1 MQQGKG
7 GKGGGKMPRREKPEF
22 DQQIVDLSRVTR
34 VTKGGKQLSF
44 RATVLIGDHHG
55 RVGYGVDKGKDVQI
69 AVDKAANQAKKNIIV
84 VPVVK
89 ETLPHPVIAKYKSA
103 IVILHPAPRGS
114 GVIAGG
120 SVRMVLEMG
129 GVPNASGKIISRT
142 KNKITNIKATF
153 KALQSF
159 KVKKGQVVKPAVEE
173 LVVKQAELSEK
184 KAFAAD
190 DIKVEQLKEKIAKP
204 AKPVKPIKK

>member
-1 MQQGKG
+1 MQQGRG
-7 GKGGGKMPRREKPEF
+7 RGGKMPRREKPEF
-22 DQQIVDLSRVTR
+22 DQQIVDLARVTR
-34 VTKGGKQLSF
+34 VTKGGKQMSF

-69 AVDKAANQAKKNIIV
+69 AVDKAANQAKKNIIRI
-84 VPVVK
+84 PIIK
-89 ETLPHPVIAKYKSA
+89 ETIPHFVLAKFKSA
-103 IVILHPAPRGS
+103 QVILKPVPRGS

-120 SVRMVLEMG
+120 SVRMVLEMAG
-129 GVPNASGKIISRT
+129 IPNVSAKILSRT
-142 KNKITNIKATF
+142 KNKITNIKAVF

-159 KVKKGQVVKPAVEE
+159 KVKRSMERPVAED

-190 DIKVEQLKEKIAKP
+190 EIKLEQIKEKIN
-204 AKPVKPIKK
+204 KPVKPIKKDIKR